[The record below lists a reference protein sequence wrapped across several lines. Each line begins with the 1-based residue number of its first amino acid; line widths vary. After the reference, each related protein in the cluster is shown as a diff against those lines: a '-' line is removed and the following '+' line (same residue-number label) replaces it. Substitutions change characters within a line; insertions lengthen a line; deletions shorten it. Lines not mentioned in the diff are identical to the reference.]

1 MANQYSQPN
10 PGKAPPGKVWI
21 PTPLGPIAMTL
32 DEARTYLR
40 THPSSFTD
48 PNNPNL
54 SPWLRE
60 AIQDPRIQQALQ
72 SGATT
77 SVKVGET
84 TFDIRNGQVTHYT
97 TGGITKP
104 IVLALATAAT
114 AGLAGGAFGGGGAAA
129 GGGTAASTTAPVTA
143 GGAGAG
149 GAGAAG
155 ASSAGTAAG
164 VAGLEAGVPLSTIA
178 PSSLPGFVPASQ
190 IGPQSTGILGGI
202 GRFLGSAG
210 GATALGVAGQ
220 LGGAAIQSSGIAKAA
235 EIEAAF
241 QREALAYEKE
251 RDKYLQN
258 LEASRYGELSGR
270 LQPYIATGQSAND
283 RMAMILGLD
292 PSGHGYTPPVSGAP
306 TTGGGADRAGAAPP
320 VAQPAPTSMAGSV
333 GGGVIQA
340 PAWPGAKGSAS
351 PGQTVMLRAPDG
363 STRAVPADQAAH
375 YIQRGAQPV
384 MG

>member
-10 PGKAPPGKVWI
+10 HGKAPPGKVWI

-60 AIQDPRIQQALQ
+60 AIQDPRVQQALQ

-84 TFDIRNGQVTHYT
+84 TFDIEKGQVTHYT

-114 AGLAGGAFGGGGAAA
+114 AGFAGGAFGGGGAAA

-143 GGAGAG
+143 GGAGA
-149 GAGAAG
+149 AGAAG
-155 ASSAGTAAG
+155 LGPSTAASMAETAAITG
-164 VAGLEAGVPLSTIA
+164 GST
-178 PSSLPGFVPASQ
+178 VPASLAAPA
-190 IGPQSTGILGGI
+190 GGGRILGGI
-202 GRFLGSAG
+202 GRFLGSPG

-251 RDKYLQN
+251 RDKYLQT

-306 TTGGGADRAGAAPP
+306 TTGGGADRAGASATA
-320 VAQPAPTSMAGSV
+320 AQPVPTSLPGSA

-340 PAWPGAKGSAS
+340 PAWPGAKGPDVSRGTMTPAS
-351 PGQTVMLRAPDG
+351 GQTVMLRAPDG
-363 STRAVPADQAAH
+363 SMRAVPADQAQH
-375 YIQRGAQPV
+375 YVQRGAQMV
-384 MG
+384 G